1 MQLRPAELGDLP
13 QLKAVYQG
21 IIRDMTQRDLTIW
34 DEIYPCAF
42 FEEDIEQ
49 NRLYLLLEEDA
60 VVAAFALCSSHA
72 GAGRVKWEK
81 PDARACY
88 LERLGVHA
96 DYARGGIG
104 SALLD
109 QAAALAGGR
118 GAEYLRLFVADCN
131 APAIALYRKNGFQRA
146 EGIYDEPIAPDFVL
160 NEFGLERKITSI
172 DFFAGNGTLKNVTA
186 RRK

>member
-118 GAEYLRLFVADCN
+118 GAEYLRLLTPPPLRSTGKTAFRG
-131 APAIALYRKNGFQRA
+131 RKGFMMS
-146 EGIYDEPIAPDFVL
+146 PL
-160 NEFGLERKITSI
+160 LL
-172 DFFAGNGTLKNVTA
+172 TLCCMNLGWSG
-186 RRK
+186 R